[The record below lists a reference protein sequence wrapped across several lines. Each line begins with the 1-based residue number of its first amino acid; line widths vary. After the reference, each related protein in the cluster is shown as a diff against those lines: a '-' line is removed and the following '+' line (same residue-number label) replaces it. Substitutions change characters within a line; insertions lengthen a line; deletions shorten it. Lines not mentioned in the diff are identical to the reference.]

1 MRVLQLIAV
10 GLALFVLTTLLLG
23 NNAYLIFLLGC
34 MNLVVFLTGAWLTL
48 QFRWLQRDSPALSVV
63 SVFPL
68 PPVAGIAHDGKRFD
82 MCLAALKV
90 LERLVLGGL
99 PIPTAVILT
108 WATVSAYGF
117 DYAPFALAAYSYV
130 GFALLGVVRHP

>member
-34 MNLVVFLTGAWLTL
+34 MNLVVFLTGAWLAL

-68 PPVAGIAHDGKRFD
+68 PPVNRGDCARWHA
-82 MCLAALKV
+82 
-90 LERLVLGGL
+90 
-99 PIPTAVILT
+99 
-108 WATVSAYGF
+108 S
-117 DYAPFALAAYSYV
+117 
-130 GFALLGVVRHP
+130 